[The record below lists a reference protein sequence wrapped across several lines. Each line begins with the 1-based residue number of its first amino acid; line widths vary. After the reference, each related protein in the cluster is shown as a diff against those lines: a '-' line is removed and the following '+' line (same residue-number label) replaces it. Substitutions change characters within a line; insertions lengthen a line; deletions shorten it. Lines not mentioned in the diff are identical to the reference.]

1 MKYMRADKSTLPTFE
16 AIKEV
21 SFQHSC
27 IVLQC
32 ICNRFITIH
41 FNKSSLPKNDLDVS
55 PESTLSEVNPNTVE
69 DLLCTEEV
77 LLLLQMMSTSKSSGL
92 IQTDVESNRL

>member
-1 MKYMRADKSTLPTFE
+1 MRADKSTLPAFE
-16 AIKEV
+16 AIKEL

-27 IVLQC
+27 IVL

-55 PESTLSEVNPNTVE
+55 PETTLSEVNPNTVE
-69 DLLCTEEV
+69 DLLCTEEEV
-77 LLLLQMMSTSKSSGL
+77 LLLLQTMSTSKSSGL
-92 IQTDVESNRL
+92 MQTGSLARC

>member
-27 IVLQC
+27 IVL
-32 ICNRFITIH
+32 IYNRFITIH
-41 FNKSSLPKNDLDVS
+41 FNKSLPPKNDLDVS

-69 DLLCTEEV
+69 DLLCTEEEV
-77 LLLLQMMSTSKSSGL
+77 LHLLQTMSTSKSSGL